1 MEHTFTFNSVDEMN
15 LVNDILTFFSENDTR
30 YLRPLDGMV
39 NFNTYPHKENC
50 PVSIENIIDRLSGA
64 IVSALDE
71 EKPKYEHR
79 YIIRNRDDEVFHE
92 DDDLENAFGVYAEY
106 YQNDYASNHDVN
118 EGDYEIYDNKVE
130 EVVTSDIPY
139 FDVEYEWSVD
149 LDVSLDGRRVYDYE
163 IPDWVIESIGND
175 VGGGDTA
182 GSACDTIG
190 NIEWS
195 DIADWESDHE
205 EEQDDETAEANA
217 DAVSDSTEE
226 SATEPDNTWHVY

>member
-79 YIIRNRDDEVFHE
+79 YSILHGSDGSVIKEY
-92 DDDLENAFGVYAEY
+92 DDLNEAYEFYNSCYD
-106 YQNDYASNHDVN
+106 NDYTRFYCVDD
-118 EGDYEIYDNKVE
+118 GDYILHDNKLDI
-130 EVVTSDIPY
+130 EVTDRVPY
-139 FDVEYEWSVD
+139 NEYEYEWSAD
-149 LDVSLDGRRVYDYE
+149 ISINLNGRTVYDPNDNVLEEVHEQISYGDNEGYVTDE
-163 IPDWVIESIGND
+163 IGSVTWDDIE
-175 VGGGDTA
+175 
-182 GSACDTIG
+182 
-190 NIEWS
+190 
-195 DIADWESDHE
+195 DWEERHE
-205 EEQDDETAEANA
+205 PKQDETAEANA
-217 DAVSDSTEE
+217 DAVSDTTEE